1 MPLFEYN
8 ALTNNG
14 KTATGIIDCDSAQSA
29 RQKLRSKRLYPV
41 EVHEVSDKNLSTG
54 RFSLNRVSALFN
66 RVRPRDLTLATRQMA
81 TLINAGF
88 TLVASIDTLIQLV
101 ETPRLK
107 QVFSRVKDS
116 IEEGSSFAE
125 ALSSYPGVFS
135 PVYINMVMAGE
146 ASGTLDIV
154 LERLAEIGERQLS
167 LSNRIRA
174 ALTYPFLMTGIGVLI
189 LYFLMTIIVPKMAGI
204 FDDLGQALPLPT
216 RILLRSGEILGTF
229 WWVFPLL
236 LILLI
241 TAFKRFQGTPKGA
254 LMIDKMLLRLPIIGT
269 LIQKVAVTRFSRTL
283 GSLLTNGVSM
293 LTAMDVARNVAG
305 NLVLSDAASSAAS
318 DVEKGGELGEA
329 MSQSRVFPL
338 LAVQMVRVGEKSGK
352 LEEMLGR
359 VADVYEGE
367 VESSLESLTS
377 IIEPVII
384 LVMGVTVG
392 FIVLAICLPIFTM
405 NQFIG

>member
-8 ALTNNG
+8 ALTDKG
-14 KTATGIIDCDSAQSA
+14 KTTTGIIDCDSAQAA
-29 RQKLRSKRLYPV
+29 RQKLRAGRLYPV
-41 EVHEVSDKNLSTG
+41 KVTEVSDRSLSAG
-54 RFSLNRVSALFN
+54 RFNLNRIGSLFN
-66 RVRPRDLTLATRQMA
+66 RVRPRDITLATRQMA

-88 TLVASIDTLIQLV
+88 TLVSAIDTLIQLV

-107 QVFSRVKDS
+107 QVFSRIKDS
-116 IEEGSSFAE
+116 IEEGSSFAK
-125 ALSSYPGVFS
+125 ALSSYPGIFS

-146 ASGTLDIV
+146 ASGTLDVV
-154 LERLAEIGERQLS
+154 LERLAEIGERQLA
-167 LSNRIRA
+167 LTNRIRA
-174 ALTYPFLMTGIGVLI
+174 ALTYPFLMTCIGVLI
-189 LYFLMTIIVPKMAGI
+189 LYFLMTIIVPKMAVI
-204 FDDLGQALPLPT
+204 FDDMGQALPLPT

-229 WWVFPLL
+229 WWVFPLT
-236 LILLI
+236 LILVV
-241 TAFKRFQGTPKGA
+241 TAFKRFKRTEKGA
-254 LMIDKMLLRLPIIGT
+254 LTIDKLLLRIPVAGDLVR
-269 LIQKVAVTRFSRTL
+269 KVAVTRFSRTL

-305 NLVLSDAASSAAS
+305 NLVLSEAAADAAGE
-318 DVEKGGELGEA
+318 VEKGGELGEA
-329 MSQSRVFPL
+329 MGQSGVFPL

-377 IIEPVII
+377 MIEPLII

-392 FIVLAICLPIFTM
+392 FIVLSICLPIFSM
-405 NQFIG
+405 NQLIG

>member
-1 MPLFEYN
+1 MPLYEYS
-8 ALTNNG
+8 ALTDKG
-14 KTATGIIDCDSAQSA
+14 KTVTGIIDCDNAQAA
-29 RQKLRSKRLYPV
+29 RQRLRGGRLYPV
-41 EVHEVSDKNLSTG
+41 KVSEVSDRSISAG
-54 RFSLNRVSALFN
+54 RFNLNRITSLFT
-66 RVRPRDLTLATRQMA
+66 RVQPKDLTLATRQLA
-81 TLINAGF
+81 TLVNAGF

-101 ETPRLK
+101 EAPRLK
-107 QVFSRVKDS
+107 QIFSRVKDS

-135 PVYINMVMAGE
+135 PVYVNMVMAGE

-154 LERLAEIGERQLS
+154 LERLAEIGERQLA
-167 LSNRIRA
+167 LTNRIRA
-174 ALTYPFLMTGIGVLI
+174 ALTYPILMSCIGVLI
-189 LYFLMTIIVPKMAGI
+189 LYFLMTIIVPRMAGI
-204 FDDLGQALPLPT
+204 FDDLGQALPMPT
-216 RILLRSGEILGTF
+216 RVLLRSGEFLGTF

-236 LILLI
+236 LILLVV
-241 TAFKRFQGTPKGA
+241 AFKRFQSTPKGA
-254 LMIDKMLLRLPIIGT
+254 LIIDKFLLRVPVAGDLV
-269 LIQKVAVTRFSRTL
+269 QKVAVTRFTRTL

-293 LTAMDVARNVAG
+293 LAAMDVARNVAG
-305 NLVLSDAASSAAS
+305 NLVLSDAAGGAAS
-318 DVEKGGELGEA
+318 EVEKGGELGEA
-329 MSQSRVFPL
+329 MGQSGAFPL

-377 IIEPVII
+377 MIEPIII

-405 NQFIG
+405 NQLIG